1 MRVDESP
8 ITLREIEKRDARRE
22 PSERE
27 LLLLFGVSF
36 ATIWVT
42 IFLLHRSTA
51 LVFADGDNVA
61 YRDVANAI
69 LHWDFRS
76 LQLQRFMGYPYFIR
90 GLMQITPDGNAE
102 KLGTTI
108 LRFPAR
114 SGSCRSNWDGSR

>member
-27 LLLLFGVSF
+27 LRLLFGVSF
-36 ATIWVT
+36 ATIWAT

-51 LVFADGDNVA
+51 LVFAYGDNVA

-69 LHWDFRS
+69 LHWDFRG
-76 LQLQRFMGYPYFIR
+76 LQLQRFMGYPYFVAALSWLFHVPTGFALWFIA
-90 GLMQITPDGNAE
+90 MVSAVI
-102 KLGTTI
+102 
-108 LRFPAR
+108 
-114 SGSCRSNWDGSR
+114 SV